1 MSADPPLRV
10 ILVVDDNDINRLVA
24 SRMIDAL
31 GYAAEVAADG
41 ETAITRVAAGG
52 IDLVLM
58 DVQMP
63 GMNGFSAT
71 RAIRAQETPGGQRIP
86 VLGLSAHALPE
97 DRTEGQAAG
106 MDDYLEKP
114 LSLAGFK
121 AALARW
127 LPGRVG

>member
-1 MSADPPLRV
+1 MSDGGPAPV
-10 ILVVDDNDINRLVA
+10 VLVVDDNDINRTVA
-24 SRMIDAL
+24 SRMVGAL
-31 GYAAEVAADG
+31 GYSALVAGDGAAAVA
-41 ETAITRVAAGG
+41 RVAAGG

-63 GMNGFSAT
+63 GMDGFAAT
-71 RAIRAQETPGGQRIP
+71 RAIRKMEAPGGRRIP
-86 VLGLSAHALPE
+86 VIGLSAHSLPE
-97 DRTEGQAAG
+97 DRADGQAAG

-127 LPGRVG
+127 LPRPIG

>member
-1 MSADPPLRV
+1 MSDDSPAPVVL
-10 ILVVDDNDINRLVA
+10 IVDDNDINRLVA
-24 SRMIDAL
+24 SRMVDAL
-31 GYAAEVAADG
+31 GYDSQVAGDGAAAVA
-41 ETAITRVAAGG
+41 RVAAGG

-63 GMNGFSAT
+63 GIDGFAAT
-71 RAIRAQETPGGQRIP
+71 RAIRSQEAAGGRRVP
-86 VLGLSAHALPE
+86 VIGLSAHALPE
-97 DRTEGQAAG
+97 DRADGLAAG